1 MRLVHILQGFLF
13 FWVFTTVSYGQ
24 TSAVDY
30 LRYAVEATE
39 NGDYTGAI
47 VLCNHSIAL
56 DNGNEL
62 AYYHRAYNRFMIG
75 DIDGSIED
83 ATTSIKLN
91 DRIADSYLLRAEA
104 RMRKGERFG
113 ALADYNRARRL
124 DGSVTII
131 HMAQN
136 LIGAI
141 F

>member
-1 MRLVHILQGFLF
+1 MRWVKIFLGILF
-13 FWVFTTVSYGQ
+13 FGLFTTDSFGQ

-30 LRYAVEATE
+30 LRYAVEATG

-47 VLCNHSIAL
+47 VLCNHSIQL
-56 DNGNEL
+56 DNSNEL

-75 DIDGSIED
+75 DFDGSIED
-83 ATTSIKLN
+83 ANTSIRLN
-91 DRIADSYLLRAEA
+91 DRIADTYLLRAEA
-104 RMRKGERFG
+104 RMKKGERFG
-113 ALADYNRARRL
+113 AFADYNRARRL

-136 LIGAI
+136 LINVI